1 MPYDV
6 NHVLKHA
13 DVAGWALGALDPID
27 AQALEAHLR
36 SCGQCQAAV
45 AEFEPVAKALSRAAP
60 AVEPPDNLQARTIA
74 SVLAA
79 VAEDKD
85 AAKIRPIPV
94 AFRPAGPRPSQALPV
109 PPGPDSDSDSDSD
122 SGEPGPG
129 RRPGAG
135 GTIIRFPRWHGHARL
150 AAVAGAIAGAVAAA
164 IIAVLVIAPGSG
176 HGLPA
181 GAVKFNL
188 APASGQT
195 ASATATDVQDA
206 SGSWRITMNVQH
218 LAVLTG
224 EDYYECWYVRPAR
237 AGRPEQYV
245 SAGTFVVPDN
255 GSWIF
260 SMSSGVDPTEFSR
273 MEIHKE
279 SPGATSP
286 QGPAI
291 LSGTAVT

>member
-27 AQALEAHLR
+27 AAAFEVHLR

-60 AVEPPDNLQARTIA
+60 AVEPPDHLQARTIA

-79 VAEDKD
+79 AAEDKD
-85 AAKIRPIPV
+85 AAKIRPIPD
-94 AFRPAGPRPSQALPV
+94 AFRPAAGPRPSQALPF
-109 PPGPDSDSDSDSD
+109 PPGPDARPD
-122 SGEPGPG
+122 EPGPG
-129 RRPGAG
+129 RRPRAG
-135 GTIIRFPRWHGHARL
+135 GTIIRFPRWHGHGRL
-150 AAVAGAIAGAVAAA
+150 AAVAGAVAGAVAAA
-164 IIAVLVIAPGSG
+164 VIAFLVIAPGSG

-181 GAVKFNL
+181 DAVAFTL
-188 APASGQT
+188 SSASGQA
-195 ASATATDVQDA
+195 ASATATDVLDA

-224 EDYYECWYVRPAR
+224 DDYYECWYVRPAR
-237 AGRPEQYV
+237 PGRPKAYV
-245 SAGTFVVPDN
+245 SAGTFIVPDN
-255 GSWIF
+255 GSWTF
-260 SMSSGVDPTEFSR
+260 SMTSGVDPTQFSR